1 MDNRFLP
8 VKITEHKNNGKLS
21 GFLSINVFPGEYC
34 EKMKENKS
42 SICNQCYGYY
52 MLNRY
57 PRLKSA
63 LKFNS
68 DVLSSRILTSRECKD
83 IEKKINGKKNLSGL
97 RFNSIG
103 ELINDIHVIN
113 LQNIAYEIDPNI
125 PITLWTKRDDLVF
138 KVLDKP
144 LFKIIESSRQINR
157 FLLPV
162 NCNDLIQ
169 HTFNVYDDESLMN
182 QDIRSIKQYKKEIPV
197 KICSGKCNECMIC
210 YSHIDSTVPRYAI
223 FELTKRAQMKKAKI
237 NICPEC
243 QSDKVEPSWGTAG
256 YMQCNNCGKEY

>member
-34 EKMKENKS
+34 EKAREVKS
-42 SICNQCYGYY
+42 SICSQCYGYY
-52 MLNRY
+52 MINRY

-103 ELINDIHVIN
+103 KLINDYHVIN
-113 LQNIAYEIDPNI
+113 LNNIAYEIDPII

-144 LFKIIESSRQINR
+144 LFKIIESARNLNR

-162 NCNDLIQ
+162 NCDDRIQ
-169 HTFNVYDDESLMN
+169 HTFNVYDNESLMY
-182 QDIRSIKQYKKEIPV
+182 QDIRSIEQYKKDIPV
-197 KICSGKCNECMIC
+197 KICHGKCKECMIC
-210 YSHIDSTVPRYAI
+210 YSHIDYTEKRYAI
-223 FELTKRAQMKKAKI
+223 FELSKRAQRKK
-237 NICPEC
+237 
-243 QSDKVEPSWGTAG
+243 DKGIS
-256 YMQCNNCGKEY
+256 

>member
-8 VKITEHKNNGKLS
+8 VKITEHKNKGKLG

-34 EKMKENKS
+34 EKAREVKS
-42 SICNQCYGYY
+42 SICSQCYGYY
-52 MLNRY
+52 MINRY

-83 IEKKINGKKNLSGL
+83 IEKKINGKKNLVGL

-103 ELINDIHVIN
+103 ELINDYHVLN
-113 LQNIAYEIDPNI
+113 LQNIAYEIDPVI
-125 PITLWTKRDDLVF
+125 PITLWTKRPDLLF
-138 KVLDKP
+138 EVLDKP
-144 LFKIIESSRQINR
+144 LFKVVESNKILNTYMH
-157 FLLPV
+157 PV
-162 NCNDLIQ
+162 HRSDRIQ
-169 HTFNVYDDESLMN
+169 HTFNVYDNVDLMN
-182 QDIRSIKQYKKEIPV
+182 KDIRNCGRYNT
-197 KICSGKCNECMIC
+197 KICHGKCNECMIC
-210 YSHIDSTVPRYAI
+210 YSHIDSTEPRYTI

>member
-8 VKITEHKNNGKLS
+8 VKITEHKNNGKLG

-57 PRLKSA
+57 PRLKKA
-63 LKFNS
+63 LRFNS
-68 DVLSSRILTSRECKD
+68 EVLSTRVLTSSECKAL
-83 IEKKINGKKNLSGL
+83 EKKINGKKNLVGL

-103 ELINDIHVIN
+103 ELINDYHVIN
-113 LQNIAYEIDPNI
+113 LNNIAYEIDPVI
-125 PITLWTKRDDLVF
+125 PITLWTKRPNLLF
-138 KVLDKP
+138 KVLNTP
-144 LFKIIESSRQINR
+144 LFKVVQSHKILNQ
-157 FLLPV
+157 FLFPEDCDDRV
-162 NCNDLIQ
+162 Q
-169 HTFNVYDDESLMN
+169 HTFNVFDDETKMKDAMDFVELC
-182 QDIRSIKQYKKEIPV
+182 DRKCIE
-197 KICSGKCNECMIC
+197 CHGKCNECMIC
-210 YSHIDSTVPRYAI
+210 YSHIDSTEPRYTI
-223 FELTKRAQMKKAKI
+223 FELTKRAQRKKAKT